1 LEDRVASTKAERL
14 ARTIVADF
22 FLYNQDKIDKGLLND
37 NLFEL
42 LKGEIED
49 SVLFYKE
56 NAGGNLTLFW
66 DNLFNKLMQRE
77 AKLLESRG

>member
-1 LEDRVASTKAERL
+1 MASTKAERL

-42 LKGEIED
+42 LKGELED

>member
-1 LEDRVASTKAERL
+1 VASTKAERL

>member
-42 LKGEIED
+42 LKGELED